1 MGPALTRR
9 RATGSANV
17 YANAYADGT
26 SLVPRET
33 LAPLEFRTAGII
45 WRLMANASPAGPAG
59 NPVTSPVP
67 SPKETPMKSWWLGA
81 LALIV
86 AVGLTPPDAMAKR
99 IGGGGMQRSLP
110 SQSTPSPTPGKPNQA
125 NPGQPTA
132 PTQQAAPTP
141 AAPTTPPAAAAGKR
155 SWMGP
160 LAGLAAGIGLAAL
173 ASHFGFGE
181 AMANFMMIALLALV
195 GVVLVGWL
203 LRRFG
208 AAKSA
213 GASTQ
218 AGNPFQPAYAGAGAG
233 AGTGTGTSS
242 TAAPVHDAPFA
253 REAMPVGQSAMPG
266 SAAASFAPGAVSSA
280 LSTPSAVALPADFD
294 REGFEKIAKLIFIR
308 MQAANDR
315 CDLNDLRNF
324 TTPEM
329 FASIRLDLQ
338 NRGDST
344 QQTDVLHVDAEVLDL
359 AREGGRDIVS
369 VRYHGQ
375 IREEA
380 SHPPTAFAEVWHL
393 VRPTDGGGDWAIA
406 GIQPLS

>member
-1 MGPALTRR
+1 
-9 RATGSANV
+9 
-17 YANAYADGT
+17 
-26 SLVPRET
+26 
-33 LAPLEFRTAGII
+33 
-45 WRLMANASPAGPAG
+45 
-59 NPVTSPVP
+59 
-67 SPKETPMKSWWLGA
+67 MKTWWLGA

-99 IGGGGMQRSLP
+99 LGGGGMQRSLP
-110 SQSTPSPTPGKPNQA
+110 SHSTPTPTPGKPAQA
-125 NPGQPTA
+125 TPGQSTA

-141 AAPTTPPAAAAGKR
+141 AAPTTPPATPGKR

-195 GVVLVGWL
+195 GVMVVGWL

-213 GASTQ
+213 DGASQ
-218 AGNPFQPAYAGAGAG
+218 AANPFQPAYAGAAAG
-233 AGTGTGTSS
+233 AGS
-242 TAAPVHDAPFA
+242 AAPQAHDAPFA
-253 REAMPVGQSAMPG
+253 REALPTGQGAMPG
-266 SAAASFAPGAVSSA
+266 SAAASFAPAA
-280 LSTPSAVALPADFD
+280 LSAAASTSNAVALPAGFD
-294 REGFEKIAKLIFIR
+294 RAGFEKLAKLIFIR

-315 CDLNDLRNF
+315 CDLNDLRSF

-359 AREGGRDIVS
+359 AQENGRDIVS
-369 VRYHGQ
+369 VRYQGQ
-375 IREEA
+375 IREEP
-380 SHPPTAFAEVWHL
+380 SHPPIAFDEVWHL
-393 VRPTDGGGDWAIA
+393 VRTSGGSGDWAIA

>member
-1 MGPALTRR
+1 
-9 RATGSANV
+9 
-17 YANAYADGT
+17 
-26 SLVPRET
+26 
-33 LAPLEFRTAGII
+33 
-45 WRLMANASPAGPAG
+45 
-59 NPVTSPVP
+59 
-67 SPKETPMKSWWLGA
+67 MKSWWLGA

-99 IGGGGMQRSLP
+99 LGGGGMQRSLP
-110 SQSTPSPTPGKPNQA
+110 SHSTPSPTPGKPNQA

-141 AAPTTPPAAAAGKR
+141 AAPTTPPAAAGKR

-195 GVVLVGWL
+195 GMVVVGWL

-208 AAKSA
+208 AAKSG
-213 GASTQ
+213 GASAP

-233 AGTGTGTSS
+233 TGPAS
-242 TAAPVHDAPFA
+242 APSHDAPFA
-253 REAMPVGQSAMPG
+253 REALPAGQGALPG
-266 SAAASFAPGAVSSA
+266 SAAASFAPGAVSA
-280 LSTPSAVALPADFD
+280 AAPSSNAVALPADFD
-294 REGFEKIAKLIFIR
+294 RAGFEKLAKLIFIR

-359 AREGGRDIVS
+359 AQENGRDIVS
-369 VRYHGQ
+369 VRYRGQ
-375 IREEA
+375 VREEP
-380 SHPPTAFAEVWHL
+380 SHPPTAFDEVWHL
-393 VRPTDGGGDWAIA
+393 VRPTDGSRDWAIA